1 MKFSETGQASS
12 PDTGGRATLRRA
24 PHLLSMFLAVFIA
37 TAMWY
42 VVSVRDRLEAQVE
55 VNIDYYGIPP
65 NLVVTDGLV
74 SKLLVRLRGPET
86 LLRAIP
92 RERLNEAIDLSG
104 IKKGV
109 NIVPIAGDE
118 LGPAFRAFEVVDIQ
132 PPRIVVKADTLLE
145 RSVPVRTIVDS
156 PLRGG
161 ALTVENVSV
170 SPATVILRGPE
181 GVVGN
186 ISNVPLTIM
195 LDSKAAGT
203 TVQQSVILDTP
214 SLVTASPPSV
224 RVRYTITSGRTVVS
238 RRCRITVAGDAAHH
252 YVITP
257 PELTV
262 LAEVPEALAKSAS
275 YLGQLEVSVL
285 PPAMDVDESKQVKPR
300 FRLPEGMTLLN
311 PTTEDVTVTRTKK

>member
-1 MKFSETGQASS
+1 MKFSDQRNTPAGN
-12 PDTGGRATLRRA
+12 GRLGRA
-24 PHLLSMFLAVFIA
+24 PHALSMLLAVLLA

-74 SKLLVRLRGPET
+74 SKITVRLRGPET
-86 LLRAIP
+86 LLRSIP
-92 RERLNEAIDLSG
+92 RQRLNEAVDLSD

-109 NIVPIAGDE
+109 TIVPLAGDE

-181 GVVGN
+181 SVVSN

-195 LDSKAAGT
+195 LDPKAAGT
-203 TVQQSVILDTP
+203 TVQQSTILDTP

-238 RRCRITVAGDAAHH
+238 RRCHIAVESDAQHH
-252 YVITP
+252 YSVTP
-257 PELTV
+257 AELTV
-262 LAEVPEALAKSAS
+262 LVEVPEALAKSAS
-275 YLGQLEVSVL
+275 YLRQLEVSVL
-285 PPAMDVDESKQVKPR
+285 PSAMEVGESKKVKPR

-311 PTTEDVTVTRTKK
+311 PVTDEVTVTRTRK

>member
-1 MKFSETGQASS
+1 MKSFDEH
-12 PDTGGRATLRRA
+12 DTSRAEKARGRVSHALA
-24 PHLLSMFLAVFIA
+24 MLLAVLLA
-37 TAMWY
+37 SAMWY
-42 VVSVRDRLEAQVE
+42 TVSVRDRLEAQVE

-74 SKLLVRLRGPET
+74 SKITVRLRGPET
-86 LLRAIP
+86 LLRSIP
-92 RERLNEAIDLSG
+92 RQRLNEAINLSD

-109 NIVPIAGDE
+109 TIVPLAGDE

-145 RSVPVRTIVDS
+145 RSVPVRTNVDS

-181 GVVGN
+181 SVVST

-195 LDSKAAGT
+195 LDPKAAGT
-203 TVQQSVILDTP
+203 TVQQSITLDTP

-238 RRCRITVAGDAAHH
+238 RRCRITVETDAQHH
-252 YVITP
+252 YTVSP
-257 PELTV
+257 HELTV
-262 LAEVPEALAKSAS
+262 LVEVPEALAKSAS
-275 YLGQLEVSVL
+275 YLQQLEVSVL
-285 PPAMDVDESKQVKPR
+285 PPPMEIDESMKVKPK

-311 PTTEDVTVTRTKK
+311 PATDDVTVTRTKN

>member
-1 MKFSETGQASS
+1 MKSFDEQ
-12 PDTGGRATLRRA
+12 DTTAKNSRLGRAS
-24 PHLLSMFLAVFIA
+24 HVFSMFLAVLLA
-37 TAMWY
+37 SAMWY

-74 SKLLVRLRGPET
+74 SKITVRLRGPET
-86 LLRAIP
+86 LLRSIP
-92 RERLNEAIDLSG
+92 RQRLNEAINLSD
-104 IKKGV
+104 IKKGTT
-109 NIVPIAGDE
+109 IVPLAGDE
-118 LGPAFRAFEVVDIQ
+118 LGPTFRAFEVVDIQ

-156 PLRGG
+156 PLHGG

-181 GVVGN
+181 AVVSA

-195 LDSKAAGT
+195 LDPKAAGT
-203 TVQQSVILDTP
+203 TVQQNITLDTP

-224 RVRYTITSGRTVVS
+224 RVRYTITSGRTLVS
-238 RRCRITVAGDAAHH
+238 RRCHITAESDAQHH
-252 YVITP
+252 YTITP
-257 PELTV
+257 AELTV
-262 LAEVPEALAKSAS
+262 LVEVPEALAESAN
-275 YLGQLEVSVL
+275 YLQQLEVSVL
-285 PPAMDVDESKQVKPR
+285 PPAMEIGESKKITPR

-311 PTTEDVTVTRTKK
+311 PTIDDVMVTRTKK